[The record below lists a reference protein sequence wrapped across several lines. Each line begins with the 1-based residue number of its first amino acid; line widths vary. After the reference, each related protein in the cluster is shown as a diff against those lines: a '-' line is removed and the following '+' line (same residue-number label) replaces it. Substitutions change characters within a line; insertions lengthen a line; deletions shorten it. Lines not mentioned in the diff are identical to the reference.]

1 MEQKMKKSYALLQK
15 YFEQNS
21 IVKAN
26 IESFNNFIDHE
37 LKEIIEENKEI
48 EPTIIPPNVDSF
60 KIRLD
65 NVWVTKPEIT
75 EADGSKRVIYP
86 VEARLRKL
94 SYSAPMFLEVSAHIN
109 GVQRESF
116 TTQIANIPIML
127 KSKYCHLNGLSKD
140 ELIQHNEDPDDPGGY
155 FIINGTEKAIVNIE
169 DLASNRFMVDRE
181 TTGVSEYVGKLF
193 SEKGSYKIPHQF
205 EKLKDGLFYITFT
218 RVKRVPVIVIIK
230 ALGLVKD
237 EEIMKFVGLEDDA
250 EVLIN
255 LYEFVDIKNSEDAID
270 YIAKRIGITQS
281 REIRI
286 QRMQE
291 ILDKYLL
298 PHVGIERED
307 RTMKAYNLCKIFK
320 KMILKVR
327 NEEEDDKDHYM
338 NKRLKLS
345 GDLLADLFRVNLKV
359 LIGDLLY
366 NFQRI
371 VKRGKFP
378 SIKVIIREK
387 LLTQRI
393 YSSMATGSWV
403 GGRKGVSQRIERL
416 NFLQTLSH
424 LQRVISPLS
433 SSQENFE
440 ARSLHATHMGRLCTS
455 ETPEGT
461 NIGLRKNLA
470 LLSSVS
476 QSVQDEELMPLL
488 IKAGLEAEKSISSS
502 SKKKK

>member
-1 MEQKMKKSYALLQK
+1 
-15 YFEQNS
+15 
-21 IVKAN
+21 
-26 IESFNNFIDHE
+26 
-37 LKEIIEENKEI
+37 
-48 EPTIIPPNVDSF
+48 
-60 KIRLD
+60 
-65 NVWVTKPEIT
+65 
-75 EADGSKRVIYP
+75 
-86 VEARLRKL
+86 
-94 SYSAPMFLEVSAHIN
+94 
-109 GVQRESF
+109 VQRESF
-116 TTQIANIPIML
+116 TTQIASIPIML
-127 KSKYCHLNGLSKD
+127 KSKYCHLSGMNKD
-140 ELIQHNEDPDDPGGY
+140 ELITHNEDPDDPGGY

-169 DLASNRFMVDRE
+169 DLAANRFMVDKE

-237 EEIMKFVGLEDDA
+237 EEIMRLVGLEDDA

-307 RTMKAYNLCKIFK
+307 RNMKAYNLCKILK

-327 NEEEDDKDHYM
+327 SGEEDDKDHYM
-338 NKRLKLS
+338 NKRLKMS
-345 GDLLADLFRVNLKV
+345 GDLMADLFRVNLKV

-476 QSVQDEELMPLL
+476 HEVTDEDLMPLL
-488 IKAGLEAEKSISSS
+488 IKSGLDMEKGAVTS

>member
-1 MEQKMKKSYALLQK
+1 MVGMKKSYVLLRK
-15 YFEQNS
+15 YFEENS
-21 IVKAN
+21 LVKAD
-26 IESFNNFIDHE
+26 IESFNDFIDKE
-37 LKEIIEENKEI
+37 LQLIIEENREI
-48 EPTIIPPNVDSF
+48 EPTIIPPNVDEF

-65 NVWVTKPEIT
+65 KIWITEPEIT
-75 EADGSKRVIYP
+75 EADGSKRSIYP
-86 VEARLRKL
+86 MEARLRKL

-127 KSKYCHLNGLSKD
+127 KSKYCHLNGLSKE
-140 ELIQHNEDPDDPGGY
+140 ELIKHNEDPDDPGGY
-155 FIINGTEKAIVNIE
+155 FIINGTEKAVVNIE
-169 DLASNRFMVDRE
+169 DLASNRFMVE
-181 TTGVSEYVGKLF
+181 KEKTGVSEYVGKLF
-193 SEKGSYKIPHQF
+193 SERGSYKIPHQF

-218 RVKRVPVIVIIK
+218 RVKRVPIIVIIK

-237 EEIMKFVGLEDDA
+237 EEIMRFIGLEEDA

-255 LYEFVDIKNSEDAID
+255 LYEFVDIKNTEDAID
-270 YIAKRIGITQS
+270 YIAKKIGITQA

-298 PHVGIERED
+298 PHVGVNRED
-307 RTMKAYNLCKIFK
+307 RLWKAYNLCKMFK
-320 KMILKVR
+320 KMILTVR
-327 NEEEDDKDHYM
+327 EEGEDDKDHYM
-338 NKRLKLS
+338 NKRLKMS
-345 GDLLADLFRVNLKV
+345 GDLLGDLFRVNLKV

-393 YSSMATGSWV
+393 YSSMATGNWV

-416 NFLQTLSH
+416 NFLQTQSH
-424 LQRVISPLS
+424 LQRVVSPLS

-470 LLSSVS
+470 LLASISHETP
-476 QSVQDEELMPLL
+476 EEEIIPILV
-488 IKAGLEAEKSISSS
+488 KNGLELEKTATVA